1 MGDKFLNYRITNMIG
16 HSAVVIFIA
25 LLAGWGLAMSLIGGF
40 EIFPGNILAFEI
52 PGDSSAWARAHTG
65 GLLNGLLVLAF
76 AWVLSSLNLGDRKSF
91 HIWWMI
97 VGTAYANTI
106 FYWAGIMAPN
116 RAISA
121 GSNRLGEASFAGI
134 VGFLPA
140 AVFALVLM
148 LAMVIVARAAF
159 SKDT

>member
-1 MGDKFLNYRITNMIG
+1 MNPRTKNMIG
-16 HSAVVIFIA
+16 HSAIVIFIA

-40 EIFPGNILAFEI
+40 EIFPGNILFFEI

-76 AWVLSSLNLGDRKSF
+76 AWVVSTLDLAERKSF

-106 FYWAGIMAPN
+106 FYWAGILAPN
-116 RAISA
+116 RAITA
-121 GSNRLGEASFAGI
+121 GSNRLGEASLAGVI
-134 VGFLPA
+134 GFLPA

-148 LAMVIVARAAF
+148 VAMVIIAGAAF
-159 SKDT
+159 SKDN

>member
-1 MGDKFLNYRITNMIG
+1 MDSRTRNMIG
-16 HSAVVIFIA
+16 HSAIVIFIA

-40 EIFPGNILAFEI
+40 EIFPGNILFFVI

-76 AWVLSSLNLGDRKSF
+76 AWVLSTLDLNERKAF

-116 RAISA
+116 RAITA
-121 GSNRLGEASFAGI
+121 GSNRLGEASFAGV

-159 SKDT
+159 SKNN